1 MPTPFRELH
10 NNSNASIS
18 SYETAWSTSFSNR
31 RSSNNNSSLNLKPIK
46 DEPVSDLD
54 ESISNLENNIS
65 MMSVSSPISPAYRTP
80 ARKTRPAED
89 APMTPGDRL
98 LQTVEKEQDRALLRE
113 LYPEM
118 FEEEPPKKPTK
129 PSKQI
134 EKEVKLEPVSEDNEK
149 ENVPPGGWG
158 KKKTEKKESPEIRKP
173 RSKKIVVSS
182 DSEDEE
188 EFANYLKKLRGEQ
201 QQPAE
206 PPKAERKPPKPR
218 KDDFVVDDDYISE
231 ADSESDE
238 SDEDSEFEDEEDDYR
253 GSSPEVEVRKEKG
266 EKKKKRPSDDEEWF
280 LLSLTTN
287 YNGPVHEDA
296 KVYVKEGALRFKKHR
311 ESLLTRLHELLRRR
325 VFHAIPE
332 EKLKVTWN
340 ARLRKSAGQCRNH
353 SKGTSTVEMSPVVCT
368 TAERIRDTLIHEL
381 CHAAVWVVDGLHKE
395 GHGPGWK
402 RWGARCSSAFKSL
415 PFIERCHSYEI
426 EAKFFYV
433 CENDEC
439 SVEIKRQSKSLDT
452 IRKCCGKC
460 RGRFILYR
468 FCRRTNTRIRIED
481 PKRPVTK
488 PASSTPP
495 PPASHS
501 PSPPP
506 LRKTYVKDPEGFQEF
521 KERLYWDYSAEG
533 LKHSEV
539 MERLLKEFQELSK

>member
-1 MPTPFRELH
+1 MPTPFRERH

-18 SYETAWSTSFSNR
+18 SYETAWSTSFSAR
-31 RSSNNNSSLNLKPIK
+31 RSSENNNSNSNLKPIK

-65 MMSVSSPISPAYRTP
+65 MMSVSSPISPAYKTP
-80 ARKTRPAED
+80 ARKVRGAKD

-118 FEEEPPKKPTK
+118 FEEAEPPKKPNNLEK
-129 PSKQI
+129 KI
-134 EKEVKLEPVSEDNEK
+134 LKEVKLERVSEDDEK
-149 ENVPPGGWG
+149 ENVAPGGYKKVE
-158 KKKTEKKESPEIRKP
+158 KKKETPEIIRKP

-188 EFANYLKKLRGEQ
+188 EFENYLKKLRGEE
-201 QQPAE
+201 PVE

-218 KDDFVVDDDYISE
+218 KNDFVVDDDYISDV
-231 ADSESDE
+231 DSEDE
-238 SDEDSEFEDEEDDYR
+238 ESEDSEFEDEEDDYR
-253 GSSPEVEVRKEKG
+253 ESSPEIEIRKEKT
-266 EKKKKRPSDDEEWF
+266 EKKKNRPSDNEEWF
-280 LLSLTTN
+280 LVSLTN
-287 YNGPVHEDA
+287 NFKGPIHDEA
-296 KVYVKEGALRFKKHR
+296 KIYVKEGALRFKKHR
-311 ESLLTRLHELLRRR
+311 ESLLLRLQEILVRRI
-325 VFHAIPE
+325 FSSIPS

-353 SKGTSTVEMSPVVCT
+353 SNGNSTVEMSPVVCT
-368 TAERIRDTLIHEL
+368 TAERVRDTLIHEL
-381 CHAAVWVVDGLHKE
+381 CHAAVWVVDRLHKE

-433 CENDEC
+433 CENDAC
-439 SVEIKRQSKSLDT
+439 DVEIKRQSKSLDT
-452 IRKCCGKC
+452 SRKACGRC

-481 PKRPVTK
+481 PKRAVVVSK
-488 PASSTPP
+488 PL
-495 PPASHS
+495 PAPT

-506 LRKTYVKDPEGFQEF
+506 LRRPYNNEFKEGFQEYQ
-521 KERLYWDYSAEG
+521 ELHYWDYSAEG
-533 LKHSEV
+533 MKHSEV
-539 MERLLKEFQELSK
+539 MERLLKEFKELSKYSS